1 MNAERLYMLL
11 HSMALRTLLRLPLE
25 ILLDTTSGN
34 RNIKIEQLLPH
45 GFKKNT
51 S

>member
-1 MNAERLYMLL
+1 MNAKRFYMLL
-11 HSMALRTLLRLPLE
+11 HSMALRTLLLLPLE

-34 RNIKIEQLLPH
+34 RNIQIEQLLPL